1 MSITHA
7 AAVYPLHSS
16 VTRQPSHVSDRRPSR
31 AEVGAHGGLA
41 PPNAGNAHT
50 MATTTSHFAAT
61 PERVFSVLSDPRSYE
76 YWVVGSKEIRHW
88 DSGFP
93 ALGTSFH
100 HTFLIGPLPVRDST
114 TVLEVDPP
122 RRLKL
127 RARARPTGVAHV
139 TLDLLPRDGG
149 TEVSITEV
157 PVEGVAARLH
167 NPLQDKLIQSRN
179 VESLRRLKRLAER
192 D

>member
-1 MSITHA
+1 
-7 AAVYPLHSS
+7 
-16 VTRQPSHVSDRRPSR
+16 
-31 AEVGAHGGLA
+31 
-41 PPNAGNAHT
+41 

-88 DSGFP
+88 DTGFP
-93 ALGTSFH
+93 ARGTSFH
-100 HTFLIGPLPVRDST
+100 HTFLIGLLPVRDST

-127 RARARPTGVAHV
+127 RARARRTGVAHV
-139 TLDLLPRDGG
+139 TLDLLPKDGG

-157 PVEGVAARLH
+157 PVEGVAAKLH
-167 NPLQDKLIQSRN
+167 NPLQDKLIQMRN

>member
-7 AAVYPLHSS
+7 AAVYPLHPS
-16 VTRQPSHVSDRRPSR
+16 VTRQTSLFANREARGDVAPARS
-31 AEVGAHGGLA
+31 GLA
-41 PPNAGNAHT
+41 RRNQGKADG

-88 DSGFP
+88 DEDFP
-93 ALGTSFH
+93 ARGTSFH
-100 HTFLIGPLPVRDST
+100 HTFLIGPLPVRDAT
-114 TVLEVDPP
+114 TVLEVEPP

-127 RARARPTGVAHV
+127 RARARPTGIAHV
-139 TLDLLPRDGG
+139 TLEMTPKDGG

-157 PVEGVAARLH
+157 PVEGIAARLH
-167 NPLQDKLIQSRN
+167 NPLQAKLIQLRN

>member
-1 MSITHA
+1 
-7 AAVYPLHSS
+7 
-16 VTRQPSHVSDRRPSR
+16 
-31 AEVGAHGGLA
+31 
-41 PPNAGNAHT
+41 

-88 DSGFP
+88 DDDFP
-93 ALGTSFH
+93 AVGSSFH
-100 HTFLIGPLPVRDST
+100 HTFLIGPMPVRDST
-114 TVLEVDPP
+114 TVLEADPP

-127 RARARPTGVAHV
+127 RARARPTGIAHV
-139 TLDLLPRDGG
+139 TLEMAAEDGG

-157 PVEGVAARLH
+157 PVEGIAARLH
-167 NPLQDKLIQSRN
+167 NPLQDKLIQVRN